1 METYANSRRLEKSLR
16 LQNADLLTEYNLV
29 EADLAR
35 PKVKD
40 ADFHGRESYLKI
52 RDREHQPAYLCTLTM
67 VNNIDSNGVARYP
80 VGTSPIIDPA
90 TGNCLI
96 DSEGRRSFITSIAY
110 GPSVGKNILLAYLP
124 HDYCQVGR
132 ELTMEYFGEEYS
144 VKIEGV
150 GYKPLYDPDN
160 LLPKT

>member
-1 METYANSRRLEKSLR
+1 
-16 LQNADLLTEYNLV
+16 
-29 EADLAR
+29 
-35 PKVKD
+35 
-40 ADFHGRESYLKI
+40 
-52 RDREHQPAYLCTLTM
+52 M
-67 VNNIDSNGVARYP
+67 VQVW
-80 VGTSPIIDPA
+80 
-90 TGNCLI
+90 
-96 DSEGRRSFITSIAY
+96 E
-110 GPSVGKNILLAYLP
+110 NILLAYLP